1 MSAAVSGFEA
11 KLRAGHF
18 VITAEIAPPLS
29 SDRQHLLER
38 AIPLARLADAVN
50 ITDGA
55 SARVHMSAVTAAG
68 ILVHH
73 GIEPILQFTCRDRNR
88 IALQSDLLGAAA
100 LGVRNLLLLTGDDPR
115 AGDQP
120 DAKPVF
126 DLDSCALIKTAVAI
140 RDKNE
145 LPSGRKIA
153 GHADFFVGVADTL
166 LDPPRRLGTDLIA
179 KQDCRW
185 GAVCPDSVLHGS
197 WNCPS
202 LRKATGGGGHH
213 RTFFRV
219 DRDRSAGRGPI
230 GTVDTRA
237 STGLDHSRRAR
248 RSAGASRRP
257 HRGGKAD
264 LRRSAARA
272 FGDHWRQRSSH
283 YGAAQPGNHCRGYR
297 RIPFGPKNQRT
308 LREAAEGKSVQRPI
322 ATQETAAS

>member
-1 MSAAVSGFEA
+1 MSVALSGFEA

-38 AIPLARLADAVN
+38 AMPLARLADAVN

-68 ILVHH
+68 ILVQH

-126 DLDSCALIKTAVAI
+126 DLDSRALIETAVAI

-145 LPSGRKIA
+145 LPSGRKVA
-153 GHADFFVGVADTL
+153 GRADFFVGVADTP
-166 LDPPRRLGTDLIA
+166 LDPPGDWAPI
-179 KQDCRW
+179 
-185 GAVCPDSVLHGS
+185 
-197 WNCPS
+197 S
-202 LRKATGGGGHH
+202 LRNKIAAGAQFAQTQFCMDPGIAGRYVKRLAEEGITERLFMLIGIAPLASA
-213 RTFFRV
+213 
-219 DRDRSAGRGPI
+219 RSALWIREHLPGSIIPDPLIDR
-230 GTVDTRA
+230 
-237 STGLDHSRRAR
+237 L
-248 RSAGASRRP
+248 
-257 HRGGKAD
+257 
-264 LRRSAARA
+264 ARA
-272 FGDHWRQRSSH
+272 GD
-283 YGAAQPGNHCRGYR
+283 PM
-297 RIPFGPKNQRT
+297 
-308 LREAAEGKSVQRPI
+308 AEGKRICVDLLHELSGI
-322 ATQETAAS
+322 AGVSGAHIMAPRNQGVIAEVIAESRFGAKE

>member
-1 MSAAVSGFEA
+1 MPVALSGFEA

-38 AIPLARLADAVN
+38 AMPLARLADAVN

-68 ILVHH
+68 ILVQH

-126 DLDSCALIKTAVAI
+126 DLDSRALIKTAVGI

-145 LPSGRKIA
+145 LPSGRKVA
-153 GHADFFVGVADTL
+153 GRADFFIGVADTP
-166 LDPPRRLGTDLIA
+166 LDPPADWAPVSLRNKIAAGAQFAQTQFCMDPGMARRYVRRLAEEGITERFFVLIGIA
-179 KQDCRW
+179 PL
-185 GAVCPDSVLHGS
+185 AS
-197 WNCPS
+197 
-202 LRKATGGGGHH
+202 A
-213 RTFFRV
+213 
-219 DRDRSAGRGPI
+219 RSALWIREHLPGSIIPDPLIDR
-230 GTVDTRA
+230 
-237 STGLDHSRRAR
+237 L
-248 RSAGASRRP
+248 
-257 HRGGKAD
+257 
-264 LRRSAARA
+264 ARA
-272 FGDHWRQRSSH
+272 GD
-283 YGAAQPGNHCRGYR
+283 PV
-297 RIPFGPKNQRT
+297 
-308 LREAAEGKSVQRPI
+308 AEGKRICVDLLHELSEI
-322 ATQETAAS
+322 AGVSGAHIMAPRNQGAIAEVISESRFGPMNEH

>member
-126 DLDSCALIKTAVAI
+126 DLDSRALIKTAVAI
-140 RDKNE
+140 RDENE

-153 GHADFFVGVADTL
+153 GHADFFVGVADTP
-166 LDPPRRLGTDLIA
+166 LDPPAHWAPI
-179 KQDCRW
+179 
-185 GAVCPDSVLHGS
+185 
-197 WNCPS
+197 S
-202 LRKATGGGGHH
+202 LRNKIAAGAQFAQTQFCMDPGIARRYVKRLAEEGIIERLFVLIGIAPLASARSALWIREHLPGSIIPDAL
-213 RTFFRV
+213 V
-219 DRDRSAGRGPI
+219 DR
-230 GTVDTRA
+230 
-237 STGLDHSRRAR
+237 L
-248 RSAGASRRP
+248 
-257 HRGGKAD
+257 
-264 LRRSAARA
+264 ARA
-272 FGDHWRQRSSH
+272 GD
-283 YGAAQPGNHCRGYR
+283 P
-297 RIPFGPKNQRT
+297 I
-308 LREAAEGKSVQRPI
+308 AEGKRICVDLLHELSEITGVSGAHIMAPRNQGAIAEVIAESRLGQRI
-322 ATQETAAS
+322 KEH

>member
-1 MSAAVSGFEA
+1 MPVALSGFEA

-38 AIPLARLADAVN
+38 AMPLARLADAVN

-68 ILVHH
+68 ILVQH

-126 DLDSCALIKTAVAI
+126 DLDSRALIKTAVGI

-145 LPSGRKIA
+145 LPSGRKVA
-153 GHADFFVGVADTL
+153 GRADFFIGVADTP
-166 LDPPRRLGTDLIA
+166 LDPPADWAPVSLRNKVAAGAQFAQTQFCMDPGIARRYVRRLAEEGITERFFVLIGIA
-179 KQDCRW
+179 PL
-185 GAVCPDSVLHGS
+185 AS
-197 WNCPS
+197 
-202 LRKATGGGGHH
+202 A
-213 RTFFRV
+213 
-219 DRDRSAGRGPI
+219 RSALWIREHLPGSIIPDPLIDR
-230 GTVDTRA
+230 
-237 STGLDHSRRAR
+237 L
-248 RSAGASRRP
+248 
-257 HRGGKAD
+257 
-264 LRRSAARA
+264 ARA
-272 FGDHWRQRSSH
+272 GD
-283 YGAAQPGNHCRGYR
+283 PV
-297 RIPFGPKNQRT
+297 
-308 LREAAEGKSVQRPI
+308 AEGKRICVDLLHELSEI
-322 ATQETAAS
+322 AGVSGAHIMAPRNQGAIAEVISESRFGPMNE